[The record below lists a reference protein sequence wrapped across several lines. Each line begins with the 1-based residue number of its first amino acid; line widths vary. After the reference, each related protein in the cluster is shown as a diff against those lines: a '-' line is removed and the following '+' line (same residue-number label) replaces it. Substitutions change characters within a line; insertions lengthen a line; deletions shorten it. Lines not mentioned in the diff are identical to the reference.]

1 MESSSSNNNNN
12 NNTFE
17 LENQFILRMPA
28 YKDGR
33 LHPATAELV
42 EMLKTGSNDLKN
54 RLSIDVDTETRK
66 GSVKFDNEIFKAR
79 LVDLPCIIESLKTL
93 DKKTFYKSSD
103 ICQML
108 VCKANGDDDKL
119 SSGSDV
125 ETVSSNALKNR
136 SNNGNNTTTQEL
148 NKKYLW
154 MHGITPPL
162 KNVRKK
168 RFRKVAKKKI
178 IDYAE
183 IEAEVKR
190 LFKTDREAIKIEYDV
205 IYIDEPQQHAGN
217 DDDEPIVSKKSL
229 MDIAD
234 ESLSSYNL
242 AKNKLH
248 DDINTID
255 LNTDDSNDI
264 MTHRKITSSKYAK
277 TNSCDFLIGDISSS
291 SDSDDGDESLIHLN
305 KNNNKQ
311 MIKISKVEQQ
321 TFDLDADESTNLE
334 SPTNLTSNNKQSVI
348 NDINEDTTNTN
359 LFEEQNSNMGLNDD
373 SSSFSTSFDTNKT
386 NIDKMNRLM
395 DELDDIKIKRRKQE
409 DEINQINNPVLKTR
423 LMPLLNELIEEEKIK
438 NSEIDILKKLM
449 NE

>member
-1 MESSSSNNNNN
+1 MESSSINNNN

-42 EMLKTGSNDLKN
+42 EMLKAGSNDLKN
-54 RLSIDVDTETRK
+54 RLSIDIDTETRK

-125 ETVSSNALKNR
+125 ETVTSNALKNR
-136 SNNGNNTTTQEL
+136 SNNGNNTTNQEL

-154 MHGITPPL
+154 MHGITPSL

-217 DDDEPIVSKKSL
+217 DDDEQIVSKKSL
-229 MDIAD
+229 MHIAD

-255 LNTDDSNDI
+255 LNTDDSNDM
-264 MTHRKITSSKYAK
+264 MTHKKLTSSKYAK
-277 TNSCDFLIGDISSS
+277 TSSCDFLIGDISSS

-305 KNNNKQ
+305 KNNTKQ
-311 MIKISKVEQQ
+311 MMKISKVEQQ

-334 SPTNLTSNNKQSVI
+334 SPTNLTSINKQSII

-438 NSEIDILKKLM
+438 NSEIDNLKKLM